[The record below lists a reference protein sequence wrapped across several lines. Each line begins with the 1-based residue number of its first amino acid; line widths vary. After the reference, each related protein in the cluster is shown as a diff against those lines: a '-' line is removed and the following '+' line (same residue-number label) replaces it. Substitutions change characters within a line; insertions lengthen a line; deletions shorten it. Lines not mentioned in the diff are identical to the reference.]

1 MERRYKNE
9 SSKDTKNACCFTG
22 KRSQSIPKGGKV
34 TNPYSGESVELN
46 GLELSIYDL
55 LIGCERY
62 QMWDEFYVCR
72 DWFMKNNIDAYMTLI
87 D

>member
-1 MERRYKNE
+1 MKVVKTQKMPAVLQEKGLKAY
-9 SSKDTKNACCFTG
+9 
-22 KRSQSIPKGGKV
+22 PKGAEV
-34 TNPYSGESVELN
+34 TNPYSGESIQLN

-55 LIGCERY
+55 LIGCERH
-62 QMWDEFYVCR
+62 QMWDELYVCR

>member
-1 MERRYKNE
+1 MKVEKKQKMPAVLQEKGLRAYN
-9 SSKDTKNACCFTG
+9 
-22 KRSQSIPKGGKV
+22 KGGKV

-62 QMWDEFYVCR
+62 QMWDEFNVCR

>member
-1 MERRYKNE
+1 MKVVKTQKMPAVLQEKGLKAY
-9 SSKDTKNACCFTG
+9 
-22 KRSQSIPKGGKV
+22 PKGAEV
-34 TNPYSGESVELN
+34 TNPYSGNSIQLN

-72 DWFMKNNIDAYMTLI
+72 DWFMKNNIDAYMALI